1 MAKERGSG
9 NHFADFHSSLCTGSE
24 TRGAKSKIDDEC
36 EPCEFSEE
44 ALKLEKEN
52 HDKNG
57 K

>member
-9 NHFADFHSSLCTGSE
+9 NHFADFHSSLCIGSE

-36 EPCEFSEE
+36 EPCEFLEE